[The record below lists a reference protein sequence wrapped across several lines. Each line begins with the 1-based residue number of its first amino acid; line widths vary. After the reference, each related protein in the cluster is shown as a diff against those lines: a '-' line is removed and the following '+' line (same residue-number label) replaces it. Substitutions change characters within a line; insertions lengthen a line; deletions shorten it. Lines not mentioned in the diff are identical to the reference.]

1 MMKINYFSIFLIY
14 LKFNITIV
22 FNLMINSRRCH
33 KHRVHLL
40 MGAASL
46 SHWYLFNGGFM
57 KNLSKNFMRNTRLTY
72 LALAAVA
79 VSHSGHAQAVD
90 AALTINGAVTAVSC
104 YARIAAGSGNAGGGT
119 GSTTANLTIPTINLS
134 TAAGTTLAAAAGAT
148 LATQKFTVGLASS
161 VGGAAGCG
169 AGTFNTAFTSPA
181 SGITTVSGLT
191 NRTFLANTAATGA
204 ASGVLIE
211 LAAFDNATG
220 NTQVS
225 RISVIPT
232 TISGV
237 TFSGASNTSLQTTLD
252 AVSNTATQTF
262 EARLVKTVAAG
273 TQIGAGSIAGA
284 VTVTHALF

>member
-1 MMKINYFSIFLIY
+1 
-14 LKFNITIV
+14 
-22 FNLMINSRRCH
+22 
-33 KHRVHLL
+33 
-40 MGAASL
+40 
-46 SHWYLFNGGFM
+46 
-57 KNLSKNFMRNTRLTY
+57 MRNTRLTY
-72 LALAAVA
+72 LAFAAVA

-90 AALTINGAVTAVSC
+90 AALTINGTVTAVSC

-119 GSTTANLTIPTINLS
+119 GATTANLTIPTINLS
-134 TAAGTTLAAAAGAT
+134 TAAGTTLAAAAGTT

-169 AGTFNTAFTSPA
+169 AGTFNTAFTSPV

-191 NRTFLANTAATGA
+191 NRTFLTNTASGA

-220 NTQVS
+220 NTQVG

-237 TFSGASNTSLQTTLD
+237 TFSGATNTSLQTALD

-262 EARLVKTVAAG
+262 EARLVKTVATG